1 MKLRELYLL
10 SHREITAYRTRS
22 RATIITIGALFGLL
36 LASLVILQGLEN
48 VALKYAGSA
57 TDGKVYLVSD
67 YRAENGQDL
76 VRQRLS
82 DYRGIA
88 ITPTDEEATALSD
101 SAIIAEFA
109 SVAEAY
115 AYFKKSDSSGL
126 HYSAAKYEIYELR
139 GKQIATYQWFADL
152 KDNFVRPV
160 SIVLL
165 VIAVF
170 ILAFTMSH
178 ILSQSTKTSMLY
190 RSLGASKSQLLLI
203 YLAYMLQLCC
213 RAIIFAVAMSVILAG
228 ISTAAGWHYFSTEF
242 IAAYPAAPHY
252 PPILLGVNPQC
263 LEIILWML
271 LSVPPSFLLCLD
283 QFSNQKLALKLKGD

>member
-10 SHREITAYRTRS
+10 SYREITAYRTRS

-67 YRAENGQDL
+67 YRTENGQDL

-115 AYFKKSDSSGL
+115 AYFGKSDYLEL
-126 HYSAAKYEIYELR
+126 HYDAAKYEIYELR
-139 GKQIATYQWFADL
+139 SKQIATYRWFANL
-152 KDNFVRPV
+152 KDKFVRPV

-165 VIAVF
+165 VVAVF

-190 RSLGASKSQLLLI
+190 RSLGASKLQLLLI

-213 RAIIFAVAMSVILAG
+213 RAIIFAVAVSVILAG
-228 ISTAAGWHYFSTEF
+228 ISTAAGWHYFSTELA
-242 IAAYPAAPHY
+242 AAYLVAPHY
-252 PPILLGVNPQC
+252 PPILFGVNRQC
-263 LEIILWML
+263 LETILWMF